1 MQGSVDFLHYF
12 RQEDPV
18 LTGVFWLLGGLSL
31 LTWFLLFWK
40 GLELMLE
47 HWQLARFA
55 RLHRDVMLLP
65 PLGTLEQEA
74 RGPLR
79 ALLATG
85 LMIQR
90 ESHNHPGEFRVRE
103 VAGDLFQHT
112 LERARLVRDRGL
124 SILAT
129 TASAAPFIGL
139 FGTVWGVYR
148 TLTAISVQQ
157 SASLAVVSGP
167 MGEALV
173 ATAFGL
179 FVAVPALVAYNGL
192 GRINGVHH
200 QLLQQLAERLQ
211 HSCLYHPQGD
221 GENGSREVN

>member
-1 MQGSVDFLHYF
+1 MQGGVDLLHYF
-12 RQEDPV
+12 EQTDPV
-18 LTGVFWLLGGLSL
+18 LAGVFWLLGGLSL
-31 LTWFLLFWK
+31 LTWFLFFWK

-47 HWQLARFA
+47 RWQLARFG
-55 RLHRDVMLLP
+55 RLSRDVMLLP
-65 PLGTLEQEA
+65 PLNSLQREA

-79 ALLATG
+79 ALLVTG

-90 ESHNHPGEFRVRE
+90 ESQNHPGEFMVRE
-103 VAGDLFQHT
+103 VAGDLFQHA

-148 TLTAISVQQ
+148 TLTAISLQQ
-157 SASLAVVSGP
+157 SASLTVVSGP

-179 FVAVPALVAYNGL
+179 FVAIPALVAYNGL

-200 QLLQQLAERLQ
+200 QRLQQLAERLQ
-211 HSCLYHPQGD
+211 HSCLYHPEREAD
-221 GENGSREVN
+221 NGSREAN